1 LWPVCFVVTCAG
13 VAAPSSRM
21 PPAQA
26 ELDAFDD
33 WLGEEFEGSRGNVV
47 ALIEP
52 VRIALA
58 KAFKDEA
65 IDMEDDVPSDG
76 TPLSASDLAEA
87 LGFFNSVF
95 EDYAAGGA
103 PKATC
108 KFKLK
113 AWLQARFGE
122 AAKDDALFNLSK
134 EGNKTVIS
142 SDAAAALKADLEEQ
156 GMSSPFELFAL
167 ELSVFLGRPVGES
180 EVSGGTYRA
189 PPSTMAGAV
198 AARKGGSTQTF
209 DTVLAAAQKTGDTVD
224 CAGNL
229 WAPQGDKPL
238 RCSVDEC
245 ADAIGEDAAG
255 ARDEDRD

>member
-1 LWPVCFVVTCAG
+1 
-13 VAAPSSRM
+13 
-21 PPAQA
+21 
-26 ELDAFDD
+26 
-33 WLGEEFEGSRGNVV
+33 LGRQQ
-47 ALIEP
+47 
-52 VRIALA
+52 
-58 KAFKDEA
+58 
-65 IDMEDDVPSDG
+65 
-76 TPLSASDLAEA
+76 T
-87 LGFFNSVF
+87 
-95 EDYAAGGA
+95 
-103 PKATC
+103 
-108 KFKLK
+108 
-113 AWLQARFGE
+113 
-122 AAKDDALFNLSK
+122 KDDALFNLSK